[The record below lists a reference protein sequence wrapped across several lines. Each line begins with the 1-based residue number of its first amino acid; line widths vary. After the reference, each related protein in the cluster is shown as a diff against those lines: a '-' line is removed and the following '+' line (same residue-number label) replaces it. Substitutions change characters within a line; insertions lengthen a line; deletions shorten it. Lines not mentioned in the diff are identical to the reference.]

1 MLNYLV
7 FPGYKYLGGW
17 NMRALPE
24 EPSAIHFLCLL
35 MFLLRHTFK
44 DKNKRNLVR
53 NVKCFRTLGDKLKLL
68 SSSVFNN

>member
-17 NMRALPE
+17 NMWALPE

-44 DKNKRNLVR
+44 DKKKKKPSE
-53 NVKCFRTLGDKLKLL
+53 KCQ
-68 SSSVFNN
+68 VFPDTQWQTQTSQLFCV